1 MAIGE
6 VHSELSRK
14 PKMEFFEK
22 ITVFLLLTIFVT
34 NSILHVWLGF
44 EYTSALQ
51 NFSGRGIKNNQRKV
65 TTSWGSNVR
74 KQTKNT
80 ELKKGEAASK

>member
-1 MAIGE
+1 MPLTQHLYYSSKEVNFLLQFFMAIGE

-34 NSILHVWLGF
+34 NSILHV
-44 EYTSALQ
+44 
-51 NFSGRGIKNNQRKV
+51 
-65 TTSWGSNVR
+65 
-74 KQTKNT
+74 
-80 ELKKGEAASK
+80 